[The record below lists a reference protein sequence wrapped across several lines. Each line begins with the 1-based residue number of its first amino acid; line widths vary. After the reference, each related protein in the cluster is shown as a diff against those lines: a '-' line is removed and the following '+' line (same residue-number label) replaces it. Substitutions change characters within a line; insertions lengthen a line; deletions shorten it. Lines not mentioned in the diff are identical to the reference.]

1 MYFQPPG
8 VPHGG
13 MYPSG
18 AQGSFGGREPPAAPD
33 YAYAGPAAGSA
44 AAGGGGGGNAGGRGR
59 GGRGGSSR
67 GKDRVFISQ
76 LLQKLRA
83 PGLRAEGVIALAGEL
98 VSHGALRAGNER
110 AATTLLAALGRIGKW
125 EYAVALLRQM
135 ERPNRFSYNA
145 AVSACAKGRQCDHAL
160 ALLGEMH
167 ARGLKPDV
175 ISYSAVISA
184 CEKASMWQRAL
195 ELLLEME
202 TRGLE
207 PDVISYSAA
216 ISACEKGAQWE
227 RALELLQA
235 MRARGLEPN
244 VIRCAAR
251 RDARW
256 GDGTGSGREKRLE
269 SALDPLLTI

>member
-1 MYFQPPG
+1 MRTRGPRR
-8 VPHGG
+8 
-13 MYPSG
+13 
-18 AQGSFGGREPPAAPD
+18 QGRR
-33 YAYAGPAAGSA
+33 
-44 AAGGGGGGNAGGRGR
+44 GGGGRWRRRRRGR
-59 GGRGGSSR
+59 PRPRRSRGSSR

-184 CEKASMWQRAL
+184 CEKASMWQRRSSCCSRWRRAGSSPTSSR
-195 ELLLEME
+195 
-202 TRGLE
+202 TR
-207 PDVISYSAA
+207 PA

-227 RALELLQA
+227 RALRA
-235 MRARGLEPN
+235 PAGDARARP
-244 VIRCAAR
+244 
-251 RDARW
+251 
-256 GDGTGSGREKRLE
+256 
-269 SALDPLLTI
+269 